1 MAHFFLFVFKHAP
14 KNVRQERVN
23 SPLQDWKVWKSMKN
37 ECDSPKVWK
46 SVDTH
51 TYSVPTIVI
60 TLKTVYQCGTFKK
73 CFSLNH
79 QSKFFFFK
87 LSRHKH
93 HNTMQINPTANKMLC
108 SLLYS
113 EVMCNNCHSAVLLW
127 VLRRGQACLLST
139 TQ

>member
-1 MAHFFLFVFKHAP
+1 MP
-14 KNVRQERVN
+14 
-23 SPLQDWKVWKSMKN
+23 PLQDWKVWKSMKN

-51 TYSVPTIVI
+51 AYSVPTIVI

-93 HNTMQINPTANKMLC
+93 HNTMQINPTANKCSVAYCTLKSCVITVTLLC
-108 SLLYS
+108 CCGCCAEVRLVCSARRS
-113 EVMCNNCHSAVLLW
+113 EREPCC
-127 VLRRGQACLLST
+127 
-139 TQ
+139 